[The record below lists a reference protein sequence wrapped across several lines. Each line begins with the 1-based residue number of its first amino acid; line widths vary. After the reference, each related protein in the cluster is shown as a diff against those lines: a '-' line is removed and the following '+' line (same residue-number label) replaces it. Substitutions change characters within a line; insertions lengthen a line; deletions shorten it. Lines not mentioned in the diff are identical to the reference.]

1 MDFLRLIPG
10 VHDARQA
17 WITERVDEI
26 SSERRDRTRT
36 RGYSGLRDF
45 QSGVLKL
52 TLLIPRPPRT
62 VHRGVVHRTI
72 FIIKYLSLKWRTYIF
87 SSPIMSRFHNLRGVR
102 NRSRAYGIYVRHTFV
117 SPDVSVTC
125 VRDSVSCWDTIADV
139 AIDAARYIEMK
150 ICNSIYKSAYGNGGN
165 KIAIWI

>member
-1 MDFLRLIPG
+1 MILLFAACICDDRYRDAITSRLLCGKKKEEKKREKIQKNGTGKRNEYTVYVCILTSQNSAMDFLRLIPG

-17 WITERVDEI
+17 WITERADEI

-62 VHRGVVHRTI
+62 VHRGVVTPYDIHYQI
-72 FIIKYLSLKWRTYIF
+72 FEFKMEDVHILLSYNV
-87 SSPIMSRFHNLRGVR
+87 PIS
-102 NRSRAYGIYVRHTFV
+102 
-117 SPDVSVTC
+117 
-125 VRDSVSCWDTIADV
+125 
-139 AIDAARYIEMK
+139 
-150 ICNSIYKSAYGNGGN
+150 
-165 KIAIWI
+165 